1 MTKNISISSTVLLP
15 MELEGFQKCEANY
28 VPLSPVSF
36 LERAAFVYE
45 KASSV
50 IYGDVTYTWKETYN
64 RCIKLA
70 SALSILG
77 VNHGQ
82 VVAALAPNV
91 PALYEL
97 HFGVPIVGAIL
108 SALNTG
114 LDPLTLAITL
124 QQLQPKIIFVHHQH
138 IQTVL
143 EAFRVLSPE
152 KPATPPPR
160 LVLINGKHSATV
172 PSNTLCYND
181 LLSLGKPDFKIINPN
196 DECDPISINFTS
208 GSTGKPK
215 GAIYSHRAAYLNS
228 LAVIFRYDMRKRPV
242 FLWTVDMFR
251 CNGWCFPWVVAALG
265 GTNICIKEVTAEI
278 IFDSIVIHKVTHLCG
293 SPTILDKIASSITKE
308 QQPIPSPVDLIVA
321 GPLPPSDT
329 ILKIESLGFN
339 IHHGYGMTEALG
351 PMTHTSL
358 RTRNEKDNENIT
370 CREGTHNILME
381 NVDVKDPETMISV
394 PFDGK
399 TIGEVV
405 FRGNVMMSGYLK
417 NMEGTQK
424 AFKGGWY
431 RTGDLGVR
439 NPNGDIVMKDRVL
452 DSIVSEGDIVSTLE
466 IEQVIKNHPFIK
478 EVAVVGKPNHI
489 VGQSPSAFV
498 TLKDGCSLS
507 SNDIIKFCEEE
518 LLPRNMIPIDVV
530 FGILPKNSTGKILK
544 YVLREKAKAI
554 EAITLMNGH

>member
-1 MTKNISISSTVLLP
+1 
-15 MELEGFQKCEANY
+15 
-28 VPLSPVSF
+28 
-36 LERAAFVYE
+36 
-45 KASSV
+45 
-50 IYGDVTYTWKETYN
+50 
-64 RCIKLA
+64 
-70 SALSILG
+70 
-77 VNHGQ
+77 
-82 VVAALAPNV
+82 
-91 PALYEL
+91 
-97 HFGVPIVGAIL
+97 
-108 SALNTG
+108 
-114 LDPLTLAITL
+114 
-124 QQLQPKIIFVHHQH
+124 
-138 IQTVL
+138 
-143 EAFRVLSPE
+143 
-152 KPATPPPR
+152 
-160 LVLINGKHSATV
+160 
-172 PSNTLCYND
+172 
-181 LLSLGKPDFKIINPN
+181 
-196 DECDPISINFTS
+196 
-208 GSTGKPK
+208 
-215 GAIYSHRAAYLNS
+215 
-228 LAVIFRYDMRKRPV
+228 
-242 FLWTVDMFR
+242 MFR